1 MTVQAFNTI
10 QYCIDNIIQCFTFK
24 MDESKACRVKWNEIN
39 ESNFTKHLSQYDNG
53 FTIITGYKYFVIDF
67 DYKHNPPE
75 VIYNTL
81 FENCKA
87 VEKTPGG
94 YHFWFL
100 SDSRTS
106 HFTSITDAHWDNK
119 KVSGIDI
126 RAKGGICYCAPSR
139 YTTSTG
145 ETKKYSWLKGNLSTA
160 TVLPSEILEHISYSD
175 CDFPDTFSFNIT
187 KDCDNISE
195 SSTTV
200 TDETITVLNGL
211 SQKRVEDYSNWLG
224 VGMALKN
231 NGYSCELWDEWSRKS
246 SKYKPGQC
254 HTKWNSF
261 TEKDKPLT
269 KASLYGWL
277 KEDNYELFIS
287 LQGSKQDSR
296 LLQPTNASVAEAFF
310 EMNPN
315 KYLFSNTDGWYIL
328 QPNNTWISTGST
340 DILSIP
346 NIINT
351 INNEC
356 IDVLVPMVNSLNT
369 KKEGDLVKR
378 KLVADAIKKISSSSF
393 LKGVTA
399 FLPGLYH
406 KQNIEK
412 LFNEKRNLFAFNN
425 GVIDVNNFTF
435 RSIIPEDYITVTC
448 GYDYREITDS
458 EKDKVKDFLKKIWPN
473 DAVLQYN
480 LRAMGKSLTGENLEQ
495 IFHVFTGMGAN
506 GKSCLMDLCK
516 IVFGDYYQTFSVTYL
531 TKENDG
537 KDKPLPELAA
547 ARYAR
552 MLVTSEPDERDKF
565 QVNLLK
571 NITGNEE
578 VSFRGMYAKF
588 PVKYVP
594 QFKLWILTND
604 MPKLSKYDQAI
615 ERRMRCVHFPTR
627 FVYNPRA
634 DNEEKR
640 DDTLTQQFRL
650 DESWKYGLLGLLIDA
665 MKELGSK
672 ALEMPEEVK
681 EFTEAYMLENNP
693 VGAWLRQNYDI
704 TGNRED
710 CIQKTELYQAF
721 LQDTG
726 IHKTQ
731 KSFSEDIVKC
741 NINEKK
747 VMGERY
753 YFGLLRK

>member
-1 MTVQAFNTI
+1 V
-10 QYCIDNIIQCFTFK
+10 
-24 MDESKACRVKWNEIN
+24 
-39 ESNFTKHLSQYDNG
+39 
-53 FTIITGYKYFVIDF
+53 YKRQ
-67 DYKHNPPE
+67 KHNPPQE
-75 VIYNTL
+75 IYNIL

-94 YHFWFL
+94 FHFWFL
-100 SDSRTS
+100 TDSRTS

-119 KVSGIDI
+119 KISGVDI

-139 YTTSTG
+139 YTLSSG
-145 ETKKYSWLKGNLSTA
+145 DLKKYSWLKGNLSTA
-160 TVLPSEILEHISYSD
+160 TVLSSEILEYISYSD
-175 CDFPDTFSFNIT
+175 SDFPDTFSFNIT
-187 KDCDNISE
+187 KEPDNISE
-195 SSTTV
+195 SSTTI
-200 TDETITVLNGL
+200 TDETVTVLNGL
-211 SQKRVEDYSNWLG
+211 SQERVDDYNNWLG

-231 NGYSCELWDEWSRKS
+231 SGYSCELWDEWSRKS

-254 HTKWNSF
+254 HKKWDTFS
-261 TEKDKPLT
+261 DKSNPVT
-269 KASLYGWL
+269 KASLYSWL
-277 KEDNYELFIS
+277 KQDNYELFIS

-296 LLQPTNASVAEAFF
+296 LLQPTNASIAEAFF

-315 KYLFSNTDGWYIL
+315 KYIFSSTDGWYIL
-328 QPNNTWISTGST
+328 QLNNTWISTGST

-356 IDVLVPMVNSLNT
+356 VNVLLPMVNSLNN
-369 KKEGDLVKR
+369 KEGDLVKR
-378 KLVADAIKKISSSSF
+378 KLIADAIKKISSSSF
-393 LKGVTA
+393 LKGVAA

-406 KQNIEK
+406 KPNIEK

-425 GVIDVNNFTF
+425 GVLDMDTFSF
-435 RSIIPEDYITVTC
+435 RSIVPEDYITVTC

-458 EKDKVKDFLKKIWPN
+458 EKDKVKKFLKKIWPN
-473 DAVLQYN
+473 DTVLQYN
-480 LRAMGKSLTGENLEQ
+480 LRALGKSLTGENLEQ
-495 IFHVFTGMGAN
+495 VFHVFTGMGAN

-547 ARYAR
+547 PRYAR
-552 MLVTSEPDERDKF
+552 MLVTSEPDERDRF

-578 VSFRGMYAKF
+578 VSFRGMYAKL

-627 FVYNPRA
+627 FVYNPKA
-634 DNEEKR
+634 ENEEKR
-640 DDTLTQQFRL
+640 DDTLTQQFKTF
-650 DESWKYGLLGLLIDA
+650 DCWKYGLLGLLIDA
-665 MKELGSK
+665 MKDLGLN
-672 ALEMPEEVK
+672 ALEMPDEVK

-726 IHKTQ
+726 ISKTQ

-741 NINEKK
+741 NINEKQIK
-747 VMGERY
+747 GIRH
-753 YFGLLRK
+753 YFGLVRKEVG